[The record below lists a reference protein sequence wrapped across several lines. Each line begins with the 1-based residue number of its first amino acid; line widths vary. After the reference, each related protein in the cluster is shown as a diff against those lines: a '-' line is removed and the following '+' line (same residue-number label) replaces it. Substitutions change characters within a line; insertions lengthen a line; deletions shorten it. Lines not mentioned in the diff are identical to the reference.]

1 MVAGVARCG
10 RDRCGRWWLEAATKA
25 SSRTCSW
32 SIVAGW
38 RGLAVSHF
46 FSVCWNRSML
56 LCSSSRVLQ
65 GGGLRSWEGGVD
77 LSGDVALEAAD
88 DLAFAEAFGGA
99 SLDVGAGGLVVAD
112 GGGGGDG

>member
-1 MVAGVARCG
+1 MA
-10 RDRCGRWWLEAATKA
+10 
-25 SSRTCSW
+25 
-32 SIVAGW
+32 AGW
-38 RGLAVSHF
+38 RASHF
-46 FSVCWNRSML
+46 LSVWWKRSML

-77 LSGDVALEAAD
+77 LSGDVAVEAAD

-112 GGGGGDG
+112 ADDGDDIESAVGGSVAAAAESVPAGGSSAAGRLGCDAAEF

>member
-1 MVAGVARCG
+1 MA
-10 RDRCGRWWLEAATKA
+10 
-25 SSRTCSW
+25 
-32 SIVAGW
+32 AGW
-38 RGLAVSHF
+38 RASHF
-46 FSVCWNRSML
+46 LSVWWKRSML

-112 GGGGGDG
+112 ADDGDDVEGGGGGSGAAGGGAG